1 MNSNSI
7 SSLDSP
13 SHGQSF
19 APLLGPPFM
28 WQLAAKR
35 ALDIAISLILCATIF
50 LPLSLAVAAAIKIES
65 PGPVLFRQP
74 RHGHNNVPFVVF
86 KFRTMYESETDLLA
100 DRQTSRDD
108 RRVTRVGKWLRR
120 LSIDELP
127 QLLNVLRGE
136 MSLVG
141 PRPHALHT
149 MVEGELLNDAVGDY
163 MMRYRVKPGITGWA
177 QVNGARGALVTRD
190 DLRRRLVFDLAY
202 IQSWSLLL
210 DLRIMGMTVSRE
222 IFSRSAY

>member
-1 MNSNSI
+1 MTSNSI

-13 SHGQSF
+13 SHGRSF

-149 MVEGELLNDAVGDY
+149 MVEGELLNDGC
-163 MMRYRVKPGITGWA
+163 
-177 QVNGARGALVTRD
+177 
-190 DLRRRLVFDLAY
+190 RRLHDALPGQARHHRLGA
-202 IQSWSLLL
+202 SKW
-210 DLRIMGMTVSRE
+210 RPRRARHPG
-222 IFSRSAY
+222 RSSPALGL